1 MSVIIVA
8 LILRQTI
15 TPMTV
20 SDIIV
25 VSLADAFLV

>member
-8 LILRQTI
+8 HILCQTI
-15 TPMTV
+15 TLMTV